1 MYKGNSAAVHIIDK
15 ERSIPVDDISSKCC
29 HCCMHRA
36 WLGNIME
43 IKPVPFIP
51 ESSFLELE
59 VEIKGSG

>member
-1 MYKGNSAAVHIIDK
+1 
-15 ERSIPVDDISSKCC
+15 
-29 HCCMHRA
+29 MHRA